1 MANTKVTGDVI
12 ANGTISTVH
21 IADDAITAAKL
32 DSTATGITFA
42 DLAVSGNST
51 LTGNL
56 TVNGAFTSRG
66 IDDNADAT
74 AITING
80 NEEVGIGT
88 TSPTYKLH
96 VAGTTAITGNLTMST
111 SAEIRSSDGTGIRL
125 RNAANS
131 ANEGGFVR
139 SGLWEGDSS
148 RDPSLFA
155 ETGLGLRFYTGGSA
169 TERMVIT
176 SGGDVIIGG
185 TVVENPNSVNRAF
198 EVAAASPVGL
208 ILNDTRDA
216 NPITLENVGAVFHVS
231 HGTNRRLTILDSS
244 GNVGI
249 GLTSPNQKLDVN
261 GSINITGGTGRRIYW
276 SNGDMAI
283 HNAGSYAMAFE
294 TWTGSALTEKM
305 RITSGGDVGI
315 GITSP
320 NCKLDV
326 NGIISPRGNQ
336 IRLAGGTDGNHFLQK
351 ITTGYSGTTVDG
363 PMLQGHQGGELTTN
377 YGGNSWSLR
386 WATGGKVYMNG
397 DVGIGTSSP
406 SAKLN
411 IVGSSSGSITN
422 LLRIQN
428 PVNSAGTGHGAS
440 LILHSTIDSN
450 RGVAIASSSA
460 TNYATNNDM
469 LFYTSSSSTLYERMR
484 IDSNGQVGIGTTAP
498 GYKLSVVG
506 SFYSNSVATNTYS
519 NVDEPP
525 AAYVGKGPNPC
536 NSGGMFRLGAVVS
549 SSSANATNVP
559 VVTTYSSGHWGSQP
573 TFFLEFTVS
582 YYRPSY
588 IKYYC
593 QHEVSGTRLDIIEG
607 PYGGQIA
614 STPLSVTVT
623 QLCSNCHGGQPV
635 YKAVWKWSNN
645 GTYLRTAPFITMFGH
660 PNSLVYTDGSS
671 SESAIDTL
679 FGSTSSPG
687 NAYLL
692 HGINNTQAA
701 DHPRLSTQT

>member
-56 TVNGAFTSRG
+56 TVNGTFTSRG

-231 HGTNRRLTILDSS
+231 HGINRRLTILDSS

-249 GLTSPNQKLDVN
+249 GNTSPSAPLTVGNYVSTHHVDSATLPQTPGNHLIN
-261 GSINITGGTGRRIYW
+261 LTPPSTTNYYGGGISWSEGSNTAASINAVDAGGGGALHLAFATGNNT
-276 SNGDMAI
+276 NV
-283 HNAGSYAMAFE
+283 FE
-294 TWTGSALTEKM
+294 QM
-305 RITSGGDVGI
+305 RITYEGNVGI

-320 NCKLDV
+320 NCK
-326 NGIISPRGNQ
+326 
-336 IRLAGGTDGNHFLQK
+336 
-351 ITTGYSGTTVDG
+351 
-363 PMLQGHQGGELTTN
+363 
-377 YGGNSWSLR
+377 
-386 WATGGKVYMNG
+386 
-397 DVGIGTSSP
+397 
-406 SAKLN
+406 
-411 IVGSSSGSITN
+411 
-422 LLRIQN
+422 
-428 PVNSAGTGHGAS
+428 
-440 LILHSTIDSN
+440 
-450 RGVAIASSSA
+450 
-460 TNYATNNDM
+460 
-469 LFYTSSSSTLYERMR
+469 
-484 IDSNGQVGIGTTAP
+484 
-498 GYKLSVVG
+498 
-506 SFYSNSVATNTYS
+506 
-519 NVDEPP
+519 
-525 AAYVGKGPNPC
+525 C
-536 NSGGMFRLGAVVS
+536 
-549 SSSANATNVP
+549 
-559 VVTTYSSGHWGSQP
+559 
-573 TFFLEFTVS
+573 
-582 YYRPSY
+582 
-588 IKYYC
+588 
-593 QHEVSGTRLDIIEG
+593 
-607 PYGGQIA
+607 
-614 STPLSVTVT
+614 
-623 QLCSNCHGGQPV
+623 
-635 YKAVWKWSNN
+635 
-645 GTYLRTAPFITMFGH
+645 
-660 PNSLVYTDGSS
+660 
-671 SESAIDTL
+671 
-679 FGSTSSPG
+679 
-687 NAYLL
+687 
-692 HGINNTQAA
+692 
-701 DHPRLSTQT
+701 

>member
-12 ANGTISTVH
+12 ANETISTVH

-96 VAGTTAITGNLTMST
+96 VAGTAAITGNLTMST

-169 TERMVIT
+169 TERMVI
-176 SGGDVIIGG
+176 
-185 TVVENPNSVNRAF
+185 N
-198 EVAAASPVGL
+198 
-208 ILNDTRDA
+208 
-216 NPITLENVGAVFHVS
+216 
-231 HGTNRRLTILDSS
+231 SS

-249 GLTSPNQKLDVN
+249 GTTSFTGGYKLDVT
-261 GSINITGGTGRRIYW
+261 GSILSQVGSGNVSVVVATNNANGALNALQNVGLELATDSTNKRISFRNGTSTNMVIL
-276 SNGDMAI
+276 D
-283 HNAGSYAMAFE
+283 
-294 TWTGSALTEKM
+294 
-305 RITSGGDVGI
+305 GGDVGI

-351 ITTGYSGTTVDG
+351 ITTGYSGATVDG

-386 WATGGKVYMNG
+386 WATGGAVYIAG
-397 DVGIGTSSP
+397 DLVMSKGTDPRIYAGSGVGFNIDGEALYLNRYTSSNIAMVTGGGSVGIGTSSP

-506 SFYSNSVATNTYS
+506 SFYSNSVSTNTYS

-623 QLCSNCHGGQPV
+623 QLCSNCNGGQPV